1 MDFSNKFRNF
11 FNNNAPVS
19 NFNEFNQNKSVS
31 GTKEFL
37 TSNSLVAKIAFLF
50 LIVILF
56 VLALRLGFYLLSKAF
71 SKATST
77 LLNGMID
84 SKEMFIVP
92 QNPSVPGAIQVK
104 RSTNENEG
112 IEFSW
117 SVWMFINDLSYR
129 QGQYRHVFHK
139 GNDNIDL
146 KSSPAGMNYPNNAPG
161 LYIAPNTN
169 SIVVVMNT
177 FDNITEQ
184 ITIPNFPVKKWVN
197 VIIRCHGSTVD
208 VFINGAL
215 TRRYILKSVI
225 KQNYGD
231 VYISMNGGYDGYTA
245 SLKYFDTALNSGQI
259 QGVVSSGPNTKPL
272 GSIDLS
278 KNRSA
283 NYLSQRWFTDG
294 MDVK

>member
-1 MDFSNKFRNF
+1 MDFLNKFRGTNV
-11 FNNNAPVS
+11 PVS
-19 NFNEFNQNKSVS
+19 NFNEFNQSKNVS
-31 GTKEFL
+31 GTKDFL
-37 TSNSLVAKIAFLF
+37 TSNSLVAKISFLF
-50 LIVILF
+50 LVILLF
-56 VLALRLGFYLLSKAF
+56 VLALKLGFYLLSKLF
-71 SKATST
+71 NKSSQT

-84 SKEMFIVP
+84 SKEMFIIP
-92 QNPSVPGAIQVK
+92 QNPSIPGAIQVQ
-104 RSTNENEG
+104 RSVNQNEG
-112 IEFSW
+112 IEFTW

-197 VIIRCHGSTVD
+197 VILRCHGSTVD
-208 VFINGAL
+208 IFINGSL

-231 VYISMNGGYDGYTA
+231 IYISMNGGYDGYTS
-245 SLKYFDTALNSGQI
+245 SLKYFDSGLNTSQI
-259 QGVVSSGPNTKPL
+259 QSIVSSGPNTRPL
-272 GSIDLS
+272 GSIDLN
-278 KNRSA
+278 KARAA

-294 MDVK
+294 LN